1 MIKFEEA
8 LEKILENTFILSAKK
23 IPIQES
29 IGMILQE
36 DIYSGIEMPPFDKV
50 AMDGYAV
57 NSLDTRNSPVSLKC
71 VGLIQAG
78 DVFTKR
84 LERGECVKIMT
95 GAPLPKGAD
104 SVIMIEN
111 ARQSAGFVEVSKPVK
126 RGENVCFRA
135 EDIKRE
141 ERVLEKGKRISPS
154 EVGILATVG
163 RRFVKI
169 IPKPKVAILNTG
181 GEIVPLGSKLARFKI
196 YNTNGPMLE
205 ALLKYDGIKPSILG
219 IAKDNVRH
227 LSNAIR
233 KGLRANILL
242 ISGGV
247 SMGDYDLIPEVLK
260 NAGVKQIFHKVNIKP
275 GKPLFFGVKNKTV
288 IFGIPGNPV
297 SNFLS
302 YLMFVRPA
310 INKMMG
316 YKDCKPLF
324 KEGILKREFR
334 TKAGRRHFVLVKVRE
349 ERGYFY
355 LLPVASH
362 GSADTLSLSKAD
374 GFMMVDE
381 RAPIVQS
388 GSKIKFITWKEI

>member
-8 LEKILENTFILSAKK
+8 LKKILENTLTLPARK
-23 IPIQES
+23 ISIQEAG
-29 IGMILQE
+29 GMILQE
-36 DIYSGIEMPPFDKV
+36 DISSGIEMPPFDKS

-57 NSLDTRNSPVSLKC
+57 NSLDTKSYPVRLKC
-71 VGLIQAG
+71 LGLIQAG

-84 LERGECVKIMT
+84 LQRGECVKIMT

-111 ARQSAGFVEVSKPVK
+111 TREDAGFVEVREPVK
-126 RGENVCFRA
+126 KGENVCFRA
-135 EDIKRE
+135 EDIKRGDK
-141 ERVLEKGKRISPS
+141 VLEKGKRISPS

-163 RRFVKI
+163 RRFVKV

-181 GEIVPLGSKLARFKI
+181 GEIVPLGGKLARFKI
-196 YNTNGPMLE
+196 YNTNGSMLE
-205 ALLKYDGIKPSILG
+205 ALLKCDGIKPRVLG
-219 IAKDNVRH
+219 IARDSVKQLNR
-227 LSNAIR
+227 AIR
-233 KGLRANILL
+233 KGLSDDILL

-302 YLMFVRPA
+302 YLIFIRPA

-316 YKDCKPLF
+316 YKYCKPPF
-324 KEGILKREFR
+324 KEGIVSARFHTR
-334 TKAGRRHFVLVKVRE
+334 AGRRHFVLVKVLE
-349 ERGYFY
+349 ERGSFY
-355 LLPVASH
+355 LSPVDSH

-381 RAPIVQS
+381 GAPIVQS

>member
-8 LEKILENTFILSAKK
+8 LKRILENTLTLPARK
-23 IPIQES
+23 IPIQEAV
-29 IGMILQE
+29 GMILQE
-36 DIYSGIEMPPFDKV
+36 DIRSGIEMPPFDKS

-57 NSLDTRNSPVSLKC
+57 NSLDTKECPVRLKC
-71 VGLIQAG
+71 LGLIQAG

-84 LERGECVKIMT
+84 LKRGECVKIMT

-104 SVIMIEN
+104 SVILVEDV
-111 ARQSAGFVEVSKPVK
+111 SEDAGFVEVSKPVK
-126 RGENVCFRA
+126 KGENVCFRA
-135 EDIKRE
+135 EDIKRGD
-141 ERVLEKGKRISPS
+141 RVLEKGKKISPS

-163 RRFVKI
+163 RCFVKV
-169 IPKPKVAILNTG
+169 IPKPKAAILNTG

-196 YNTNGPMLE
+196 YNTNGPMLKT
-205 ALLKYDGIKPSILG
+205 LLKCDGIKPRVLG
-219 IAKDNVRH
+219 IAKDNVQQ
-227 LSNAIR
+227 LSRAIR
-233 KGLRANILL
+233 KGLTDDILL

-302 YLMFVRPA
+302 YLIFVRPA
-310 INKMMG
+310 IRKMMG
-316 YKDCKPLF
+316 YKGCKPPF
-324 KEGILKREFR
+324 KEGIVRKEFR
-334 TKAGRRHFVLVKVRE
+334 TKAGRRHFVLVKAIE
-349 ERGYFY
+349 QEGHLY
-355 LLPVASH
+355 LLPVESH

-381 RAPIVQS
+381 GAPIVQS